1 MYKRQVLDDVLA
13 ATSADKR
20 RPLTDKVTAQ
30 AAVTKAYNVRLTYYI
45 DQNDATD
52 EAKIKKAVESAVSDY
67 VATQKRSLGGNLNP
81 DLLRSAI
88 LRAGGYRIDI
98 TEPVFTELQPQEV
111 AVPGTISIT
120 YGGLL

>member
-1 MYKRQVLDDVLA
+1 ML
-13 ATSADKR
+13 R
-20 RPLTDKVTAQ
+20 R
-30 AAVTKAYNVRLTYYI
+30 
-45 DQNDATD
+45 
-52 EAKIKKAVESAVSDY
+52 
-67 VATQKRSLGGNLNP
+67 
-81 DLLRSAI
+81 AI